1 MHKGFCI
8 RIIPTREQAEYFWK
22 ASNAARFIYNWS
34 LEERKR
40 LYEEGIS
47 ETGYGMC
54 KRLTI
59 LKKQEEYSWLNEV
72 HNKVLKRAVLDCD
85 ESFKKFFKGKS
96 RFPKFHSRKKT
107 TPSLYVESEIVEKML
122 ASSDGTVETKKTPK
136 MRFSRENTVTLSKIG
151 KVRLSKSAKE
161 YGLWYLTEH
170 AIPISN
176 ARVKYDGKY
185 WNLTFAVEI
194 PTRQEKLTEE
204 VIGIDLGVKDTAI
217 CSNGEVYSNVNK
229 KNKNIVKL
237 EKRKKRYQRRIARKY
252 QLNKQGNKFKKTNN
266 IKKLEQKVREIDRD
280 LSNKRKTYNHQIS
293 RDIVNRKPKAI
304 VMEKLNIK
312 EMMKNKHLS
321 RAIQQQNLYQLKSF
335 IKYKAESQG
344 TKFIEVSITYKSTQM
359 CSRCGHTHK
368 MSLSMRTYK
377 CPVCGLELD
386 RDLNSSYNLRNY
398 GQNSLAAQA

>member
-1 MHKGFCI
+1 MYKGFCI
-8 RIIPTREQAEYFWK
+8 RLIPTREQAEYFWK

-107 TPSLYVESEIVEKML
+107 TPSFYVESEIVEKML

-217 CSNGEVYSNVNK
+217 CSNGKVYNNVNK
-229 KNKNIVKL
+229 KNKNIAKL
-237 EKRKKRYQRRIARKY
+237 EKRKKR
-252 QLNKQGNKFKKTNN
+252 
-266 IKKLEQKVREIDRD
+266 
-280 LSNKRKTYNHQIS
+280 
-293 RDIVNRKPKAI
+293 
-304 VMEKLNIK
+304 
-312 EMMKNKHLS
+312 
-321 RAIQQQNLYQLKSF
+321 
-335 IKYKAESQG
+335 
-344 TKFIEVSITYKSTQM
+344 
-359 CSRCGHTHK
+359 
-368 MSLSMRTYK
+368 
-377 CPVCGLELD
+377 
-386 RDLNSSYNLRNY
+386 
-398 GQNSLAAQA
+398 